1 MADKPQ
7 TFKKFPTE
15 NIQPP
20 NRTYRFTNLPINWL
34 LQREYCKKRKNTRL
48 SHIFDKQNIQNLLK
62 QLCFYSPPTH
72 LYFS

>member
-1 MADKPQ
+1 MADKPP
-7 TFKKFPTE
+7 TFKKF
-15 NIQPP
+15 
-20 NRTYRFTNLPINWL
+20 TYRKYNNHLTEPTDLPINWL